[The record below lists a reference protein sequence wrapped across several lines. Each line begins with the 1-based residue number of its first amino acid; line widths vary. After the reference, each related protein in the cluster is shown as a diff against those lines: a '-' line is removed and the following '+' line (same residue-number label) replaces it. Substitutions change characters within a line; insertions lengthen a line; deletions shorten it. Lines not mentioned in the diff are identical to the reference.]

1 MNSNGQFLTLYSYHF
16 DTTYRLIALVE
27 ALPAT
32 SYPSPEDGAPSTV
45 DMLYHILD
53 TGRGWRIALE
63 TGRRPERLRREDY
76 ADLAALKRG
85 FEQEQAAWE
94 AFLTGLDEDQIGGEI
109 ELQAGPDRVFR
120 FGRWQVLYHVVL
132 HGMQH
137 HAEIAALLTDQGL
150 SPGDIDFIFYALGR

>member
-1 MNSNGQFLTLYSYHF
+1 MTGWAQVHGSTLA
-16 DTTYRLIALVE
+16 TPTN
-27 ALPAT
+27 LPL
-32 SYPSPEDGAPSTV
+32 S
-45 DMLYHILD
+45 
-53 TGRGWRIALE
+53 
-63 TGRRPERLRREDY
+63 
-76 ADLAALKRG
+76 
-85 FEQEQAAWE
+85 
-94 AFLTGLDEDQIGGEI
+94 LDEDQIGGEI